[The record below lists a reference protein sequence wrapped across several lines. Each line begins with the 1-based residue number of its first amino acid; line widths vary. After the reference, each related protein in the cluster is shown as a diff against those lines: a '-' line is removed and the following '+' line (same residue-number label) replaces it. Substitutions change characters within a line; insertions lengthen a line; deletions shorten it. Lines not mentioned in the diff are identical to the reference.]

1 MLCPVCRVEMVAL
14 EFEQVEVDFCLKC
27 RGVWLDGGELE
38 MIGER
43 AGALH
48 KDLLRALESR
58 KGEVVKR
65 GRKRRCPVCGKA
77 LLRVK
82 TAGEP
87 VIEVDRCPREHGI
100 WFDAGELSSVVRAA
114 GADEGNILARF
125 FHDLESDE
133 TCG

>member
-1 MLCPVCRVEMVAL
+1 MVVL

-38 MIGER
+38 LIGER
-43 AGALH
+43 AGALQE
-48 KDLLRALESR
+48 DLLGALESR
-58 KGEVVKR
+58 KGEVVKK
-65 GRKRRCPVCGKA
+65 GRKRRCPVC
-77 LLRVK
+77 
-82 TAGEP
+82 
-87 VIEVDRCPREHGI
+87 HGI
-100 WFDAGELSSVVRAA
+100 WFDAGELSAVVRAA